1 MARGRPRAPGKVYY
15 LGRLRFRPGIDPP
28 ELEEILEAIMQAGPG
43 KRADILRAALQGGAG
58 LARKEADSAEDS
70 STRNLL
76 DEMFSQF

>member
-28 ELEEILEAIMQAGPG
+28 ELEEILEAIVNAGPG
-43 KRADILRAALQGGAG
+43 KRADILRAALQGGAVQ
-58 LARKEADSAEDS
+58 AREEANSAEDS

>member
-1 MARGRPRAPGKVYY
+1 MTRGRPRAPGKVYC

-28 ELEEILEAIMQAGPG
+28 ELEDILEAIVRTGPG

-58 LARKEADSAEDS
+58 LARQEANSAEDS
-70 STRNLL
+70 RTRNLL

>member
-28 ELEEILEAIMQAGPG
+28 DWRRFWRPSCMPDQANEPTSCG
-43 KRADILRAALQGGAG
+43 LRLQGGAG
-58 LARKEADSAEDS
+58 KARQEANSAEDS
-70 STRNLL
+70 RTRDLL